1 MSQDRFQ
8 SLDLH
13 AMTGDFRSLILETLR
28 TQKRAKGD
36 FAAAVA
42 NRVKCNPET
51 VSRFLR
57 GSHDTSVEVLE
68 AMLSELGYEIPEAE
82 SESD

>member
-1 MSQDRFQ
+1 MSQDRLQ
-8 SLDLH
+8 PLDLH
-13 AMTGDFRSLILETLR
+13 AMTSDFRSLILDSLR
-28 TQKRAKGD
+28 TQERAKGE

-42 NRVKCNPET
+42 KRVKCNPET

-68 AMLSELGYEIPEAE
+68 AMLTELGYEIPEAE